1 MGDVINVHF
10 KRRKQ
15 VNHSDDALNYIKP
28 VVMSK
33 QLHHDEDSLKEADRK
48 DKIAEIQRLLNDEIK
63 ENARLRAEISRL
75 KWRLKGEE

>member
-10 KRRKQ
+10 KRKK
-15 VNHSDDALNYIKP
+15 HDDHMDDALQY
-28 VVMSK
+28 MRGAY
-33 QLHHDEDSLKEADRK
+33 KESNLQKLMDLQ
-48 DKIAEIQRLLNDEIK
+48 ELLNDEIK